1 LFRLVANTVTGLLVP
16 FSLVFLLQTIRV
28 FNSHIE
34 WVVHETIE
42 LNGDGQFLHFVLSVH
57 ERLRVPLIYEV
68 FLLALIAEL
77 SLQYVIVIAGPV
89 LVGAVGFLHTHV
101 GLLLLV
107 VVLQVPV
114 GDNVVL
120 ADAKL
125 LDILASDPLY
135 DLTKLVQRLH
145 YS

>member
-114 GDNVVL
+114 GDNIVL

>member
-1 LFRLVANTVTGLLVP
+1 M
-16 FSLVFLLQTIRV
+16 
-28 FNSHIE
+28 
-34 WVVHETIE
+34 
-42 LNGDGQFLHFVLSVH
+42 H

-89 LVGAVGFLHTHV
+89 LVCAVGFLHTHV

>member
-1 LFRLVANTVTGLLVP
+1 M
-16 FSLVFLLQTIRV
+16 
-28 FNSHIE
+28 
-34 WVVHETIE
+34 
-42 LNGDGQFLHFVLSVH
+42 H